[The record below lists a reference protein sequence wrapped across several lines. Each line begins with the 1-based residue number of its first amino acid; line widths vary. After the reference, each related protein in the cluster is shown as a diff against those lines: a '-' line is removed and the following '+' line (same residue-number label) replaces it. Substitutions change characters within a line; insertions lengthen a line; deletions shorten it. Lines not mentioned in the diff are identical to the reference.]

1 MKADYVF
8 FYLEGREAKR
18 LKADIDTAVIAEQVA
33 AGKGTIHELLHK
45 AVSDAA
51 KGLEVDRQKR
61 RWLSDYE
68 DEIKQAGGDGEAAYR
83 HYCDGR
89 IDELVYVLEPEVLEC
104 LDDEEDDADGDEGDD
119 GDDDEEDADD
129 EDAGE

>member
-18 LKADIDTAVIAEQVA
+18 LRADIDTEAIAEQVL
-33 AGKGTIHELLHK
+33 AGKGTIHDLLHK

-61 RWLSDYE
+61 RWLADYE
-68 DEIKQAGGDGEAAYR
+68 DEVKEAGGDGEEAYK
-83 HYCDGR
+83 HFCAGR
-89 IDELVYVLEPEVLEC
+89 VDELVYMLEPDVVEA
-104 LDDEEDDADGDEGDD
+104 LDEDAEDDSGED
-119 GDDDEEDADD
+119 GDDDEDEED
-129 EDAGE
+129 EEEGKVQ